1 MLVECFRDLFHAL
14 MELSSSSC
22 TSVGFY
28 TVWRMQAV
36 LSLLNFYCF
45 PPDCLCKSR
54 SQPPSIRRDVKYR
67 ARRTRIERSEREVER
82 WRVSLKAPEGE
93 DEETE
98 KKSNRKIKIVWN
110 RK

>member
-1 MLVECFRDLFHAL
+1 MLLECFRDPSHAL
-14 MELSSSSC
+14 IEHSSSSC

-28 TVWRMQAV
+28 TVWCTQAV

-54 SQPPSIRRDVKYR
+54 SQPPSIRKDVKYR
-67 ARRTRIERSEREVER
+67 VRTRIERSEREVER
-82 WRVSLKAPEGE
+82 WRVSLKAAEGA

-110 RK
+110 TK